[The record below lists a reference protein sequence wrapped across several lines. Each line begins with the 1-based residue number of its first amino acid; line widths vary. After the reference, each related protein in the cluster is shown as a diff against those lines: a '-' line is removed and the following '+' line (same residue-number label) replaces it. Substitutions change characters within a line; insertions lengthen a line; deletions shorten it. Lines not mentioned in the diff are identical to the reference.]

1 MHTLAEELETSIFAS
16 KWFSTIFVYTLP
28 TPLAARVFD
37 AFLLRGPLVLF
48 SVALAILHLAIERDR
63 LLHKSFEEL
72 IVYLSNG
79 GFLHFLSEEQPPPP
93 LPHAGDDEPAAAAA
107 AAAAAKAAPT
117 REAGNGGRAPP
128 IEPGGCLLFARA
140 REMGLRYSELQRF
153 EEAFW
158 SSTSGG

>member
-63 LLHKSFEEL
+63 LLQKSFEEL

-93 LPHAGDDEPAAAAA
+93 LPHAGDDEPAAAV
-107 AAAAAKAAPT
+107 AAKAAPK
-117 REAGNGGRAPP
+117 REAGKGGRAPP
-128 IEPGGCLLFARA
+128 TPGGCLLFARA